1 MDVVCGN
8 CQGRFKVPDEK
19 FPKNKIALLTCPKC
33 SHRITVAP
41 VTIAPQD
48 RPPSFPSAEKEE
60 NLFFTDDDRSD
71 AGYEDAERPFDFIFM
86 EEGKVA
92 LLCESD
98 PITRQTIAQVL
109 YLLEYQVTE
118 VNTTKDALNGMRYQ
132 TYDLIVVNEL
142 FDAPAPETNG
152 VLMYLA
158 RLNMAVRRNM
168 LVVLLTHRFR
178 TMDPMVAFEK
188 SVNTVINLDHLSDF
202 GKIIRNEM
210 SQLASSYQHYKESL
224 LNKA

>member
-19 FPKNKIALLTCPKC
+19 FPKNKIAILTCPKC
-33 SHRITVAP
+33 THRITVSP
-41 VTIAPQD
+41 KD
-48 RPPSFPSAEKEE
+48 RPPSSAPISKEE
-60 NLFFTDDDRSD
+60 NLFFTDDRSD
-71 AGYEDAERPFDFIFM
+71 SGYEDAERPFDFIFM

-98 PITRQTIAQVL
+98 SMTRQTIAQVL

-132 TYDLIVVNEL
+132 SYDLVVINEL
-142 FDAPAPETNG
+142 FDTHTPETNG
-152 VLMYLA
+152 MLTYLS